1 MQWHWS
7 GLARLI
13 AIIVGLGVGIWEKFV
28 LGGGW
33 IPTIVVATLV
43 FLAIQLITGVI
54 SEVAGRLMEWREI
67 KLRSDMLGG
76 SAPMDTGDRS
86 VTPPRHFPPP
96 WRLVEMAGGYAV
108 EDANGQQ
115 LGVFY
120 GSRRVTPDIAQPA
133 QTLTMDE
140 ARRMATNFARLPE
153 LLKRDERAARA
164 RPD

>member
-54 SEVAGRLMEWREI
+54 SEVAGRLMEWR
-67 KLRSDMLGG
+67 GNQ
-76 SAPMDTGDRS
+76 A
-86 VTPPRHFPPP
+86 
-96 WRLVEMAGGYAV
+96 
-108 EDANGQQ
+108 
-115 LGVFY
+115 
-120 GSRRVTPDIAQPA
+120 
-133 QTLTMDE
+133 TL
-140 ARRMATNFARLPE
+140 
-153 LLKRDERAARA
+153 
-164 RPD
+164 